1 MSKDKTIQQLEKE
14 IKEIDKK
21 IIILDKQMAD
31 LDKKEIKPKP
41 RQSPNV
47 EKA

>member
-14 IKEIDKK
+14 IKEIDKR
-21 IIILDKQMAD
+21 IILLDKQMAD
-31 LDKKEIKPKP
+31 LDKKETKPKP
-41 RQSPNV
+41 RPASAI